1 MILFYLFKDCS
12 NKVRIFYAPSC
23 FKCAEDFLEDFLKQ
37 NFLPLTVPINYD
49 TLKLLKNDE
58 RKIVLT
64 ILDDEDDEKSK
75 HLIKLLK
82 AAASAN
88 RDFIFA
94 YVGVKQFEDFAD
106 TFEANKKTKLPK
118 MVVWDGNEEYILVS

>member
-12 NKVRIFYAPSC
+12 NKVRIFYAPSY

-49 TLKLLKNDE
+49 TLKLLQNDE

-94 YVGVKQFEDFAD
+94 YVGVKQFEDFAE